1 MIDRM
6 EMRRIT
12 GERLDAILANQRN
25 CRDEYLSRSPGIG
38 PITAEAHG
46 AALGMSDWLGE
57 EAEMLLELR
66 RLEDGLSS

>member
-25 CRDEYLSRSPGIG
+25 CRDEYLTRSPGIG

-46 AALGMSDWLGE
+46 AALGMSDWIAE
-57 EAEMLLELR
+57 ELEILR
-66 RLEDGLSS
+66 EEERLP

>member
-1 MIDRM
+1 MKSDRM

-12 GERLDAILANQRN
+12 CARLDQVLANQRH

-46 AALGMSDWLGE
+46 AYLGMSDWALE
-57 EAEMLLELR
+57 EVLLMREEE
-66 RLEDGLSS
+66 RLP